1 MELEL
6 TIAYQLTFYHFP
18 YLIEK
23 AAGFWNVRGLEL
35 PQTLRLRLLRQ
46 PIFDKVDDWFFR
58 IGLESASTAPVEF
71 DVSLHGHVLAEVRE
85 LDLDQLLGVERAMPV
100 PARAHWLRQHN
111 TSCEYRLQI
120 WYQIET
126 LS

>member
-1 MELEL
+1 MHVEQHF
-6 TIAYQLTFYHFP
+6 IRFYHFP
-18 YLIEK
+18 DLIEK

-35 PQTLRLRLLRQ
+35 PQALRLRLLRQ

-85 LDLDQLLGVERAMPV
+85 LDFDQLLRVEGAVPV
-100 PARAHWLRQHN
+100 AARAHRLRQHHA
-111 TSCEYRLQI
+111 SCENRLQI
-120 WYQIET
+120 WYQNEK